1 MTCGPFRPVTLEY
14 YTSRIEDFQVQSEV
28 AKELSAKCTVS
39 FEIQG
44 DLQEGQHY
52 SVVVKSQ
59 SGKVVFQHKGEA
71 AQVNKKAFNLS
82 KEEVELWWPIR
93 MGKQHQY
100 TAEVTLMN
108 KAVRFF

>member
-14 YTSRIEDFQVQSEV
+14 YTSRIEEFHVHSEV
-28 AKELSAKCTVS
+28 SEELSAECTVS
-39 FEIQG
+39 FEVQG

-71 AQVNKKAFNLS
+71 AQVNKKAFDLS
-82 KEEVELWWPIR
+82 AEEVELWWPIR

-108 KAVRFF
+108 QAVRFF